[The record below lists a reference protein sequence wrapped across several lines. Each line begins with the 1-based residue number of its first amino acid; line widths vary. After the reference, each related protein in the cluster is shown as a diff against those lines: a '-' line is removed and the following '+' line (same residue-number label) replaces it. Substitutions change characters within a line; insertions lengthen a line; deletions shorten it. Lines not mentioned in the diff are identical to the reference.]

1 MRLKDQA
8 VIVTGGGGGI
18 GEGICLCAAKEG
30 ANVVVSDYNLATA
43 EKVAEEVKKT
53 GKKAIAV
60 QTDVRKA
67 DDCRKLVKKTIEAFG
82 KLDVM
87 VCNAGVDGVPLD
99 GSKDPHL
106 VENIREEDWDHVMAV
121 NLKGVFN
128 CCKACVP
135 HMKERKSGKIINISS
150 LAGRNGVETLL
161 PYAATKAGVISITQ
175 SLALQ
180 LAPYH
185 INVNTVCPSVVWSPM
200 WRRVSEHMGQAAP
213 DMGELSSEE
222 FFNAAVIPTIPFG
235 RPQTPEDIGNAV
247 VFFASEEAKEITG
260 QALNVCG
267 GSAMN

>member
-18 GEGICLCAAKEG
+18 GEGICLCVAREG
-30 ANVVVSDYNLATA
+30 ANVVASDYDLANA
-43 EKVAEEVKKT
+43 EKVADKVKKT
-53 GKKAIAV
+53 GQKAMAV

-67 DDCRKLVKKTIEAFG
+67 ADCMKLVEKTIEAFG

-87 VCNAGVDGVPLD
+87 VCNAGVEGVPSGD
-99 GSKDPHL
+99 VKDPHL
-106 VENIREEDWDHVMAV
+106 IENIREEDWDHVMEV

-135 HMKERKSGKIINISS
+135 YLKERKSGKIINISS
-150 LAGRNGVETLL
+150 LAGRKGVDTLL
-161 PYAATKAGVISITQ
+161 PYSASKAGVISITQ

-180 LAPYH
+180 LAPFN
-185 INVNTVCPSVVWSPM
+185 INVNTVCPSVVWTPM
-200 WRRVSEHMGQAAP
+200 WKRVATHMGKAI
-213 DMGELSSEE
+213 GGFVELDSED
-222 FFNAAVIPTIPFG
+222 FLNTIIVPSIPLG
-235 RPQTPEDIGNAV
+235 RPQMPEDIGNAV
-247 VFFASEEAKEITG
+247 AFFASQDAREITG